1 MASSSS
7 SGLTF
12 KLHPLVIVNISDHY
26 TRVKSQMNPTLAPH
40 NNAPNGGDGV
50 VSSLPPRVYGCVIG
64 VQKGRT
70 VEIFNSFELLYD
82 PSTHSLDRPFL
93 EKKQE
98 LYKKV
103 FPHFY
108 ILGWYSTG
116 SDAQES
122 DMHIH
127 KALMDINESPVY
139 VLLNPSINHSQK
151 DLPVSIFESELHVID
166 GNPQLIF
173 VRSSYT
179 IETVE
184 AERISVDHVAHL
196 KPSDGGSAATQLAA
210 HLTGIHS
217 AIKMLH
223 SRIKVLHHYLL
234 AMQKGDVPCENSLL
248 RQVSSLLRRLPAIE
262 SGKFQDDFLMDRKTR
277 EVNLEIGKEIWE
289 SPGLLNS
296 WELFVVSKNGEENS
310 CRTQGR
316 MQGDANIWWRSLLV
330 ANNVEQHFKA
340 MGILEEKIQR
350 TIQPGFDPDIP
361 IWVQDED
368 MEYWELENGRD
379 NEVLKDEGETDLHDS
394 GTRME
399 QTSDYHRTVGF
410 MWDGQPTTT
419 NSDEAGDISA
429 AGHVFLVGTAG
440 RKGSSAKEQLKSE
453 FGPAAHPFNILSPC
467 LRAVKIGQEVGDKSQ
482 APETTGYSCLSASHT
497 KVTAIVEV
505 EGLVLLWQREKG
517 DLANARTIELAMT
530 WDAGGTVF
538 SAATSYSHLADK
550 QLVAW
555 LRPENEGL
563 VGKAGLGQNY
573 PGDKRIIRKVN
584 ALYNSISVVTRG
596 CNAMIAV
603 LSRAI
608 NNYDYE
614 QPYSQ

>member
-26 TRVKSQMNPTLAPH
+26 TRVKSQMNPPIASHQRSTASA
-40 NNAPNGGDGV
+40 NSNAADGMV
-50 VSSLPPRVYGCVIG
+50 SLPPRVYGCVIG
-64 VQKGRT
+64 VQRGRT

-82 PSTHSLDRPFL
+82 PITHSLDRSFL
-93 EKKQE
+93 EKKLE

-139 VLLNPSINHSQK
+139 VLLNPSINHAQK

-166 GNPQLIF
+166 GIPQLIF

-234 AMQKGDVPCENSLL
+234 AMQKGEVPCDNSLL

-262 SGKFQDDFLMDRKTR
+262 SGKFQDDFLMEYNDT
-277 EVNLEIGKEIWE
+277 
-289 SPGLLNS
+289 LLITY
-296 WELFVVSKNGEENS
+296 L
-310 CRTQGR
+310 
-316 MQGDANIWWRSLLV
+316 
-330 ANNVEQHFKA
+330 A
-340 MGILEEKIQR
+340 M
-350 TIQPGFDPDIP
+350 
-361 IWVQDED
+361 
-368 MEYWELENGRD
+368 M
-379 NEVLKDEGETDLHDS
+379 
-394 GTRME
+394 
-399 QTSDYHRTVGF
+399 
-410 MWDGQPTTT
+410 T
-419 NSDEAGDISA
+419 NC
-429 AGHVFLVGTAG
+429 
-440 RKGSSAKEQLKSE
+440 SSAMNELVDK
-453 FGPAAHPFNILSPC
+453 FN
-467 LRAVKIGQEVGDKSQ
+467 
-482 APETTGYSCLSASHT
+482 
-497 KVTAIVEV
+497 TAYDRHSRR
-505 EGLVLLWQREKG
+505 GG
-517 DLANARTIELAMT
+517 RTAFI
-530 WDAGGTVF
+530 
-538 SAATSYSHLADK
+538 
-550 QLVAW
+550 
-555 LRPENEGL
+555 
-563 VGKAGLGQNY
+563 
-573 PGDKRIIRKVN
+573 
-584 ALYNSISVVTRG
+584 
-596 CNAMIAV
+596 
-603 LSRAI
+603 
-608 NNYDYE
+608 
-614 QPYSQ
+614 

>member
-26 TRVKSQMNPTLAPH
+26 TRVKSQMNPTHAPPH
-40 NNAPNGGDGV
+40 TTTNNNNANGGDGV
-50 VSSLPPRVYGCVIG
+50 VSPPLHPRVYGCVIG

-82 PSTHSLDRPFL
+82 PSTHSLDRTFL

-116 SDAQES
+116 SDAEES

-151 DLPVSIFESELHVID
+151 DLPVSIFESGRTSRGYEGSCGVYDLGEGSVEGKSILEFLLAHDFTIANTSPFGVVLSAYCTEEINCVSAGAGYYNTELHVID
-166 GNPQLIF
+166 GIPQLIF

-210 HLTGIHS
+210 HLTGTHS

-262 SGKFQDDFLMDRKTR
+262 SGKFQDDFLMEYNDT
-277 EVNLEIGKEIWE
+277 VLISYLAMLTNC
-289 SPGLLNS
+289 SSSMN
-296 WELFVVSKNGEENS
+296 ELVDK
-310 CRTQGR
+310 
-316 MQGDANIWWRSLLV
+316 
-330 ANNVEQHFKA
+330 
-340 MGILEEKIQR
+340 
-350 TIQPGFDPDIP
+350 
-361 IWVQDED
+361 
-368 MEYWELENGRD
+368 
-379 NEVLKDEGETDLHDS
+379 
-394 GTRME
+394 
-399 QTSDYHRTVGF
+399 
-410 MWDGQPTTT
+410 
-419 NSDEAGDISA
+419 
-429 AGHVFLVGTAG
+429 
-440 RKGSSAKEQLKSE
+440 
-453 FGPAAHPFNILSPC
+453 FNIAYDRHS
-467 LRAVKIGQEVGDKSQ
+467 RRGGR
-482 APETTGYSCLSASHT
+482 
-497 KVTAIVEV
+497 TAF
-505 EGLVLLWQREKG
+505 
-517 DLANARTIELAMT
+517 M
-530 WDAGGTVF
+530 
-538 SAATSYSHLADK
+538 
-550 QLVAW
+550 
-555 LRPENEGL
+555 
-563 VGKAGLGQNY
+563 
-573 PGDKRIIRKVN
+573 
-584 ALYNSISVVTRG
+584 
-596 CNAMIAV
+596 
-603 LSRAI
+603 
-608 NNYDYE
+608 
-614 QPYSQ
+614 